1 MTSYTT
7 FNEVDEVDNLVK
19 RLEEIPITLHTLDE
33 ILFAKIK
40 HDKTRSDFRKN
51 VTMKIGRD
59 IRKKLADAG
68 LKISRG
74 ERGDT
79 AQRIKELEDEWRNI
93 VKRLENMLSNEF
105 MRGMV
110 NMEDFNAQDMIKEF
124 NDGREEQKNVLRQ
137 TESRKDPKKM
147 SKKLAREY
155 EMDEQDSLVNY
166 SNVGEDH
173 GNDAPV
179 SLGGRKKRRRKT
191 RKKKRRRTKKR
202 RKKKRRTRRK

>member
-1 MTSYTT
+1 MTSYTA
-7 FNEVDEVDNLVK
+7 FNEVEEVDNLVK

-68 LKISRG
+68 LKIFRG

-110 NMEDFNAQDMIKEF
+110 NMEDFNAAAE
-124 NDGREEQKNVLRQ
+124 LY
-137 TESRKDPKKM
+137 RKYPYLK
-147 SKKLAREY
+147 S
-155 EMDEQDSLVNY
+155 DSLLTKDLEESINRLESDISV
-166 SNVGEDH
+166 
-173 GNDAPV
+173 V
-179 SLGGRKKRRRKT
+179 SGPNE
-191 RKKKRRRTKKR
+191 
-202 RKKKRRTRRK
+202 

>member
-1 MTSYTT
+1 MTSYTA
-7 FNEVDEVDNLVK
+7 FNEVEEVDNLVK

-33 ILFAKIK
+33 ILLAKIK
-40 HDKTRSDFRKN
+40 QDKTKSDFRKN

-124 NDGREEQKNVLRQ
+124 NDGREEHKNVLRQ
-137 TESRKDPKKM
+137 TESFMVKKM
-147 SKKLAREY
+147 SKKQSSEY